1 MILKGSQR
9 AGASALAAHLL
20 NDRDNDHITVHQLRG
35 FVADDLHGALHE
47 AHAISKGTQC
57 KQFMFSV
64 SLNPPKDSV
73 LSDEAFERAANAC
86 EERLGLTGQPRA
98 IIIHEKEGRRHAH
111 VVWSRIDANQMRAIN
126 MAHFKTKLTA
136 LSKEL
141 YLEHGWELPDGLKH
155 MGGKSPLNFDLA
167 EWQQAKRIGIDPRE
181 IKQTF
186 QECYARSDG
195 LKAFGAAL
203 EERGY
208 HIAQGDRRG
217 IVALDLDGNVYSV
230 ARYAGVKTSELRARL
245 GDGDGLKSVAMV
257 SAEIDEKVTAKLRR
271 FIAAEKDRQ
280 RSELKPLKV
289 RAAEVTEQHR
299 TQRTRLAAAQD
310 ERERHESAIRA
321 KRLRTGIAGLWDR
334 FSGRAAAIHKDNQ
347 LDAWEASKRDAR
359 QRDAL
364 IREQMD
370 ERRKVQ
376 TRIEKM
382 RAKHIDERRDLHR
395 EVMRRSRLPDD
406 DHTTTPRPRGPSLH
420 L

>member
-181 IKQTF
+181 IK
-186 QECYARSDG
+186 
-195 LKAFGAAL
+195 
-203 EERGY
+203 
-208 HIAQGDRRG
+208 
-217 IVALDLDGNVYSV
+217 VVN
-230 ARYAGVKTSELRARL
+230 ELFCFR
-245 GDGDGLKSVAMV
+245 
-257 SAEIDEKVTAKLRR
+257 
-271 FIAAEKDRQ
+271 
-280 RSELKPLKV
+280 
-289 RAAEVTEQHR
+289 
-299 TQRTRLAAAQD
+299 
-310 ERERHESAIRA
+310 
-321 KRLRTGIAGLWDR
+321 
-334 FSGRAAAIHKDNQ
+334 
-347 LDAWEASKRDAR
+347 
-359 QRDAL
+359 
-364 IREQMD
+364 
-370 ERRKVQ
+370 
-376 TRIEKM
+376 
-382 RAKHIDERRDLHR
+382 
-395 EVMRRSRLPDD
+395 
-406 DHTTTPRPRGPSLH
+406 
-420 L
+420 